1 MDGEAPA
8 RAPGE
13 WGCAAWRPR
22 EDAVVSR
29 GRLGRPRGRGRCKPD
44 NTAQKKGAEMRMGLW
59 CDTQAT
65 GWAVVM
71 RMGWGPHQKVVGGG
85 DEDGFV
91 VR

>member
-44 NTAQKKGAEMRMGLW
+44 NIAQNVFGAIP
-59 CDTQAT
+59 T